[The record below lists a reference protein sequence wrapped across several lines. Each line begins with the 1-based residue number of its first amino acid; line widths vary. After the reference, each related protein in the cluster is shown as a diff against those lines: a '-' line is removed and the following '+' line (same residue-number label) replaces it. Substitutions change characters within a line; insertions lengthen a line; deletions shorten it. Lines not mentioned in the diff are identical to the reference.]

1 MNASDRA
8 LILQAQEG
16 SVDAFSELVE
26 RNWVW
31 LVRFARSV
39 AGGAD
44 AEDIVQE
51 SLVAAWSRMSS
62 LRDPDAFPAWLLRI
76 VARRCFRNARKRA
89 RWVPL
94 PMSTDYIDP
103 AGCSP
108 AESVDVER
116 VLNILPV
123 RQRAVMH
130 FTVIEGRSDSEIGAL
145 LGIAAASVRAHR
157 RRARATLRTALGEPR
172 IEKGLSHEIT

>member
-1 MNASDRA
+1 M
-8 LILQAQEG
+8 ILQAQDG
-16 SVDAFSELVE
+16 SIDAFSELVE

-39 AGGAD
+39 AGDVD

-51 SLVAAWSRMSS
+51 SLVAAWGRLSS
-62 LRDPDAFPAWLLRI
+62 LKNPDAFPAWLLRI
-76 VARRCFRNARKRA
+76 VARRCFRHARRRA

-94 PMSTDYIDP
+94 PLAMDFVDP
-103 AGCSP
+103 AGCRLT
-108 AESVDVER
+108 ESVDVER
-116 VLNILPV
+116 VLNILPG

-130 FTVIEGRSDSEIGAL
+130 LTVIEGRSDSEIGAL

-157 RRARATLRTALGEPR
+157 RRARATLRIALGAPR
-172 IEKGLSHEIT
+172 MEEGLSHEIT